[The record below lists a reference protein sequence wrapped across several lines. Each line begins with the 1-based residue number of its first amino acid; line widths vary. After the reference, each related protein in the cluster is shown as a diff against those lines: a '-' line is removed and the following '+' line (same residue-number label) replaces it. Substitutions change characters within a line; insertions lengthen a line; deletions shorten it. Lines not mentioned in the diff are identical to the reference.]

1 MKITVITG
9 SAHKKGT
16 SATLVNEFI
25 KGAEESGNEVFRFD
39 TAFKK
44 VHGCIGCNRC
54 HMTDEG
60 CVYKDD
66 MELLNPHLI
75 DADIVVLATPI
86 YYYNITGQIKTV
98 IDRFFANDQK
108 IHGEK
113 KVIFITTMADDT
125 ITSAEGVNLSFKN
138 LAAFLDWEIIEIING
153 MDLYTI
159 DNMVD
164 KDYKNKA
171 YELGKSLKSY

>member
-16 SATLVNEFI
+16 SAALVNEFI
-25 KGAEESGNEVFRFD
+25 RGAEESGNEVFRFD
-39 TAFKK
+39 AAFKK
-44 VHGCIGCNRC
+44 IHGCIGCNRC
-54 HMTDEG
+54 HVTEDG

-66 MELLNPHLI
+66 MELLNPYLLE
-75 DADIVVLATPI
+75 ADVVVFATPI
-86 YYYNITGQIKTV
+86 YYYNMNGQLKTV

-108 IHGEK
+108 IHGNK

-125 ITSAEGVNLSFKN
+125 ITSAEGANLSFKN
-138 LAAFLDWEIIEIING
+138 MAAFLDWEIIEILNG

-159 DNMVD
+159 DSMAD
-164 KDYKNKA
+164 KDYAARA
-171 YELGKSLKSY
+171 YELGKSIQSK